1 MLARLSLLTL
11 AMTAIAGV
19 AYAAQPTNP
28 PISPSKAPTTQQ
40 AMTHHEVS
48 QAMAP
53 AHGQRHKVAITDEY
67 GFHYDSAGNRLNSAG
82 YVVAPPHTPR
92 GAAVI
97 QNGRGGA

>member
-11 AMTAIAGV
+11 AMIAV
-19 AYAAQPTNP
+19 AGAAQSMT
-28 PISPSKAPTTQQ
+28 SSMPSNAGRGP
-40 AMTHHEVS
+40 
-48 QAMAP
+48 
-53 AHGQRHKVAITDEY
+53 HKVAITDEY

-82 YVVAPPHTPR
+82 YVVAPPHTLP